1 MKVWNRRTKTKG
13 KTTQKEGKTD
23 EISQNKQQHSC
34 SVVRRVN
41 NNFLRN
47 DAKPQITARII
58 KPAAPQLVKAHAL
71 QWRLKKQHKKETSIY
86 PSIHPAIHHNQR
98 YGEANF
104 HKAAKLIEA
113 DRICFTSLHSFK
125 MAISLP
131 ISRAFTVPHSPGS
144 GWELARLSWM
154 KHSNSPVLPRKPLI
168 SL

>member
-1 MKVWNRRTKTKG
+1 MENKRKTS
-13 KTTQKEGKTD
+13 QKEGKTD
-23 EISQNKQQHSC
+23 EISQNKQQHSR

-41 NNFLRN
+41 NNFRRN
-47 DAKPQITARII
+47 DAKPQITARVI
-58 KPAAPQLVKAHAL
+58 KPAAPQLVKAHVL
-71 QWRLKKQHKKETSIY
+71 QWRLKKQGEKRDIHL
-86 PSIHPAIHHNQR
+86 SIHPAIHHNQR
-98 YGEANF
+98 HGEANF